1 MIIKVTII
9 PNARAASV
17 EQTGEGAYKVRV
29 NAPAIEGKAN
39 KRLIEILAK
48 HFGVSKSHV
57 SILRGLASRNKV
69 VEID

>member
-1 MIIKVTII
+1 MIIKVAII

-17 EQTGEGAYKVRV
+17 AQTDENAYKIRV

-39 KRLIEILAK
+39 KRLIEILAD
-48 HFGVSKSHV
+48 HFGVLKSHV
-57 SILRGLASRNKV
+57 SIVKGLTSRNKV